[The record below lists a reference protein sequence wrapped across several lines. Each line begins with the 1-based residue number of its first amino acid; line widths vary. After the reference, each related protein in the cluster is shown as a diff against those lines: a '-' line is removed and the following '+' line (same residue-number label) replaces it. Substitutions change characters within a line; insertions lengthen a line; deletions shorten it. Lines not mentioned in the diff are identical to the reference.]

1 MNELKRICLIIL
13 SVLILCSNVFAE
25 ELEINTTIPTKEIKF
40 LQENNVIVGDPDGY
54 LREND
59 QITRAEFVTI
69 LCRAIGIEELARSE
83 EMKNKEIYVDVP
95 KTHWAIGYINA
106 ATEYGAINGVG
117 NGFFCPEM
125 SVTNEQAIK
134 ILVAA
139 WGYTEEAKK
148 LGGYPNGYMAIAQQF
163 GITDS
168 VLINYRLASRR
179 WVVSVFTY
187 NMLSVMPN
195 EVELDLVALTKI
207 EKPEKPIG
215 ENGLDYIKNP
225 TEILEQIT
233 PETVAYERKI
243 FEQRVPEGESVPLEI
258 KENIVV
264 YTGDNQYDSA
274 TLSVGKPSEK
284 GRDNIDLKKSNKI
297 DISDYSEGEYQIIA
311 TFRKNNVVDS
321 YYADLI
327 IADDTPMLGQTFRI
341 TYLRHQPII
350 DNQNAEISFDSTTDN
365 DLPFDMIVD
374 SDKNGKIVLC
384 INYPNVLSDGAY
396 FSYDIV
402 SEQLETIEER
412 IDGKNKIIEPILV
425 DNLKMGQQYSVAIGL
440 YEKNGN
446 HNIIK
451 GNFTLDNTNG
461 KAIYKFEGN
470 HSVVTF
476 KGYRIGE

>member
-1 MNELKRICLIIL
+1 MKKIYLIIL
-13 SVLILCSNVFAE
+13 SMLILCTNVFAE
-25 ELEINTTIPTKEIKF
+25 ELDVNSTIPTKEIKF
-40 LQENNVIVGDPDGY
+40 LQENKVLVGDQNGD

-69 LCRAIGIEELARSE
+69 LCRAIGIEDIAESE
-83 EMKNKEIYVDVP
+83 EMRNKEIYVDVP

-106 ATEYGAINGVG
+106 ASEYGAINGVG

-139 WGYTEEAKK
+139 WGYTEEAEK

-163 GITDS
+163 GVTDS
-168 VLINYRLASRR
+168 VLFNYRLASRR

-225 TEILEQIT
+225 IEILEQIT
-233 PETVAYERKI
+233 PETVTYERKI
-243 FEQRVPEGESVPLEI
+243 FEQRVPEGESVPLDI

-264 YTGDNQYDSA
+264 HTGDNQYDSA
-274 TLSVGKPSEK
+274 TLSIGIPSEK
-284 GRDNIDLKKSNKI
+284 NRDNIDLKKSNEF
-297 DISDYSEGEYQIIA
+297 DLSGYSEGEYQIIV
-311 TFRKNNVVDS
+311 TYRKNNVVDS
-321 YYADLI
+321 YYTDLI
-327 IADDTPMLGQTFRI
+327 IADNTPMLGQTFRI

-350 DNQNAEISFDSTTDN
+350 DNQNTEIRIDN
-365 DLPFDMIVD
+365 GSDYELPFNMIAD
-374 SDKNGKIVLC
+374 SDKSGKVVLC
-384 INYPNVLSDGAY
+384 INYPDVLNEDSF

-402 SEQLETIEER
+402 SEQLETIDER
-412 IDGKNKIIEPILV
+412 IDGKNKLIEPIIV
-425 DNLKMGQQYSVAIGL
+425 DNLKLGHQYSMAIGL
-440 YEKNGN
+440 YEKNGS
-446 HNIIK
+446 HDVIK
-451 GNFTLDNTNG
+451 GTIEFNDNDR
-461 KAIYKFEGN
+461 KIEFSFKGN
-470 HSVVTF
+470 HSIVVF
-476 KGYRIGE
+476 KGYRIGD